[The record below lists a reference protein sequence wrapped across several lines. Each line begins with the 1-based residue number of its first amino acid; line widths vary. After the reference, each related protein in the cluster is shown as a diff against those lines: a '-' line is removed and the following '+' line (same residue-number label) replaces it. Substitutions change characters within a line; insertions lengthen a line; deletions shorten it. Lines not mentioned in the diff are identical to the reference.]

1 MDLRFEAQLH
11 YQLLPQGGNIPEPCL
26 PGELRAECQLGPWK
40 VIVEMFF
47 FLLNIEHAEES
58 TTLPG
63 FVEDEDDHCII
74 TRRLNVQS
82 ELAVSK
88 GSWEKVG
95 KLWPT
100 G

>member
-1 MDLRFEAQLH
+1 
-11 YQLLPQGGNIPEPCL
+11 
-26 PGELRAECQLGPWK
+26 
-40 VIVEMFF
+40 MFF

-63 FVEDEDDHCII
+63 VVDDEDDHCII

-88 GSWEKVG
+88 GNWEKVG
-95 KLWPT
+95 NL
-100 G
+100 